1 MLGKVSQ
8 LPRWV
13 RDGDDPSS
21 LPRPSGDKIPVA
33 MLIASERR
41 PPDRDRV
48 PGLVHSTSVDVLCS
62 KELEIVVP
70 TLSWLPGRTGVAL
83 RTPWTLQV
91 LAASFSARCAWER
104 TTAQQKAD
112 ESLSRTAAAAGVPN
126 LQSFDHNVLSMPHAV
141 EGSPLTFLI
150 DKTPH

>member
-13 RDGDDPSS
+13 RDGDDPSA

-48 PGLVHSTSVDVLCS
+48 QEWYVLCLLCS
-62 KELEIVVP
+62 KELGNETP
-70 TLSWLPGRTGVAL
+70 TLSWLPDRTGVVL
-83 RTPWTLQV
+83 RTPWTLQ
-91 LAASFSARCAWER
+91 LSCSFFSARCAWEQ
-104 TTAQQKAD
+104 TTVQQKKAD
-112 ESLSRTAAAAGVPN
+112 ESLSRTAAAAGVPS
-126 LQSFDHNVLSMPHAV
+126 LQSSI
-141 EGSPLTFLI
+141 T
-150 DKTPH
+150 TC